1 VYILAPLGILLLLG
15 TSFLLAGF
23 IALVRIRSV
32 IAKQAGRSKTEK
44 LEKLMIR
51 IGVFS
56 VLYTLPASAVIGAHL
71 YEMSAKQ
78 LWLQSI
84 TCGCKPKAHKPLY
97 SVLML
102 K

>member
-1 VYILAPLGILLLLG
+1 LG

-23 IALVRIRSV
+23 ISLFRIRQV
-32 IAKQAGRSKTEK
+32 IARQAGRAKTEK

-56 VLYTLPASAVIGAHL
+56 VLYTLPASAVIAAFL
-71 YEMSAKQ
+71 YEMSAKHQ
-78 LWLQSI
+78 WLNGI
-84 TCGCKPKAHKPLY
+84 TCSCKTHPVQKPLY
-97 SVLML
+97 SILML